1 VSCPILGTLTSAAQ
15 DLFVVEDLHNFG
27 ADYDRTLMAWHERF
41 EDAWP
46 RFAPDYGERF
56 YRMWRYYLLSC
67 AAGFRSRATQLWQV
81 VLSPNGLEGGY
92 RRPA

>member
-1 VSCPILGTLTSAAQ
+1 
-15 DLFVVEDLHNFG
+15 
-27 ADYDRTLMAWHERF
+27 MAWHERF
-41 EDAWP
+41 EEAWP
-46 RFAPDYGERF
+46 RFVADYGERF

-67 AAGFRSRATQLWQV
+67 AAWFRSRATQLWQL